1 VDTKKLD
8 KIVKAVDDLKAGKPN
23 ALAKEPFVE
32 VSEEQFEE
40 HFNMVVREIG
50 ELATKTPEALELLK
64 EFAWKGVIA
73 IQLTK
78 LKVDYK
84 MPPTFKGKFMINV
97 KAKAQILNRFL
108 EITEFEK
115 NRKERW
121 EKPGYY
127 FKINKQIIPTFNAEI
142 NPTPDCHDCKKKLG
156 ACEPQFHILEST
168 EGPEKKTAFAYCRA
182 CSHKVESPLLYVLPD
197 ANKDDLRH
205 LISVKINPK
214 VEDAKQ
220 TYKQPT
226 MAV

>member
-1 VDTKKLD
+1 MDTKKLE
-8 KIVKAVDDLKAGKPN
+8 KIVKAVDGLKVGKPN

-32 VSEEQFEE
+32 VPEEQFEE
-40 HFNMVVREIG
+40 HFNIVVKEIG
-50 ELATKTPEALELLK
+50 ELASKTPEALELLK

-84 MPPTFKGKFMINV
+84 MPPTFKGKFMINF
-97 KAKAQILNRFL
+97 KAKEHILNRFL

-142 NPTPDCHDCKKKLG
+142 NPKPDCHDCKKNLG
-156 ACEPQFHILEST
+156 SSEPQFHVLESN
-168 EGPEKKTAFAYCRA
+168 ESPDRKTASAYCRA
-182 CSHKVESPLLYVLPD
+182 CSQKVESPLLYVLPD
-197 ANKDDLRH
+197 A
-205 LISVKINPK
+205 
-214 VEDAKQ
+214 
-220 TYKQPT
+220 
-226 MAV
+226 

>member
-1 VDTKKLD
+1 MDTKKLE
-8 KIVKAVDDLKAGKPN
+8 KIVKAVDDLKAGNPN

-32 VSEEQFEE
+32 VPEEQFEE
-40 HFNMVVREIG
+40 HFNMVGKEIG
-50 ELATKTPEALELLK
+50 ELASKTPEALELLK

-97 KAKAQILNRFL
+97 KAKEHILNRFL

-142 NPTPDCHDCKKKLG
+142 NPTPDCHDCKKNLG
-156 ACEPQFHILEST
+156 ANEPQFHVLEST
-168 EGPEKKTAFAYCRA
+168 EGPKRKTAFAYCRI
-182 CSHKVESPLLYVLPD
+182 CSNKVESPLLYVFPD
-197 ANKDDLRH
+197 
-205 LISVKINPK
+205 
-214 VEDAKQ
+214 
-220 TYKQPT
+220 T
-226 MAV
+226 